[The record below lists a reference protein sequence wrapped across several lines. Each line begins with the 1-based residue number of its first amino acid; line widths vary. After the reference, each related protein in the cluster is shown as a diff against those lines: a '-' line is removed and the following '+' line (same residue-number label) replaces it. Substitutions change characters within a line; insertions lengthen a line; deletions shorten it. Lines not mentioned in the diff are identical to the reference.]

1 MPKGGIGTAGSDI
14 ADYSK
19 QIISEII
26 SGKISDLKQLN
37 ERKMRLSRELLIPEL
52 PKNPDILAYAR
63 HKTPKLI
70 SFLGIKPVRT
80 LSGIA
85 VVAVMPAPQECPGKC
100 IYCPSGKA
108 FNKNSPKSYT
118 GFEPATMRA
127 LRADFDAF
135 AQTSGRIKQLQIT
148 GHKTDKIELIVMG
161 GTFPACKF
169 SYQKK
174 FIKEC
179 TDAVTGKKSRNLQQ
193 AQKNAETSEQR
204 LIGITFETR
213 PDYCGKR
220 EIKNM
225 LALGATRVELGV
237 QNIDDEIYRKIG
249 RNHTVGDVIGA
260 TQLLKDSALKVC
272 YHMMPGLPFS
282 TYKKDLHAFREILS
296 NPNFR
301 PDMLKIYPCIV
312 VKGTKLYELW
322 KQGKY
327 NPYTTEEAAKLI
339 AEIKPL
345 VPKWIRIMRIQRD
358 IPLHKISAGV
368 AQSNLRQ
375 IVKREMRAKN
385 TKCRCIRCR
394 EAGQRGYLENEF
406 ADMEKIKILSE
417 TYSASNGEEIFI
429 SAEDTKR
436 DLLLGFCRLRIP
448 NAPFIKP
455 LTERTALVRELH
467 VYGELLGLGEKKPG
481 AYQHKGFGK
490 ALLQKAEEIA
500 LQEYDK
506 TKIAVMSGIGAREYY
521 RKLGYALAAP
531 YVLKSL

>member
-1 MPKGGIGTAGSDI
+1 MQEDI

-19 QIISEII
+19 QIISEIL
-26 SGKISDLKQLN
+26 SGKIADLKQLN
-37 ERKMRLSRELLIPEL
+37 ERKMQLSRELFIPQL

-63 HKTPKLI
+63 RKTPKLI

-85 VVAVMPAPQECPGKC
+85 VVAVMPAPQKCPGKC
-100 IYCPSGKA
+100 IYCPSGEA
-108 FNKNSPKSYT
+108 FGKNSPKSYT

-161 GTFPACKF
+161 GTFPACKL

-179 TDAVTGKKSRNLQQ
+179 TDAITGKKSESLQK

-213 PDYCGKR
+213 PDYCR
-220 EIKNM
+220 EKEIRNM

-237 QNIDDEIYRKIG
+237 QNIDDEIYRKIS
-249 RNHTVGDVIGA
+249 RNHTVKDVVSA
-260 TQLLKDSALKVC
+260 TQQLKDSALKVC

-282 TYKKDLHAFREILS
+282 NYKKDLHAFREIFS
-296 NPNFR
+296 NSNFK

-312 VKGTKLYELW
+312 VKGTKLYDLW
-322 KQGKY
+322 KKGEY
-327 NPYTTEEAAKLI
+327 TPYTTEGAAKLI
-339 AEIKPL
+339 SEIKPL

-375 IVKREMRAKN
+375 IVKREMKEKG

-394 EAGQRGYLENEF
+394 EAGQRSYLENEF
-406 ADMEKIKILSE
+406 ADIKKIKILSE
-417 TYSASNGEEIFI
+417 TYSASKGEEIFI

-455 LTERTALVRELH
+455 LNAHTALVRELH
-467 VYGELLGLGEKKPG
+467 VYGELLGLGEKKSS

-500 LQEYDK
+500 LQDYDK
-506 TKIAVMSGIGAREYY
+506 TKIAVMSGIGARQYY
-521 RKLGYALAAP
+521 KKLGYAPDAP
-531 YVLKSL
+531 YVFKSL

>member
-1 MPKGGIGTAGSDI
+1 MQEDI
-14 ADYSK
+14 AHYSR
-19 QIISEII
+19 QIISEIL
-26 SGKISDLKQLN
+26 SGKIADLKQLN
-37 ERKMRLSRELLIPEL
+37 ERKMRLSRELMIPQL
-52 PKNPDILAYAR
+52 PKNPDILAFAKR
-63 HKTPKLI
+63 KTPKLI

-100 IYCPSGKA
+100 IYCPSGKI
-108 FNKNSPKSYT
+108 FGKNSPKSYT

-127 LRADFDAF
+127 LREDFDAF
-135 AQTSGRIKQLQIT
+135 AQTSGRIRQLQIT
-148 GHKTDKIELIVMG
+148 GHKTGKIELIVMG

-169 SYQKK
+169 PYQKK

-179 TDAVTGKKSRNLQQ
+179 IDAITGKKSENLQS
-193 AQKNAETSEQR
+193 AQKNAETSKQR

-213 PDYCGKR
+213 PDYCGEK
-220 EIKNM
+220 EIRNM

-249 RNHTVGDVIGA
+249 RNHSVEDVVNA

-282 TYKKDLHAFREILS
+282 THKKDLRAFREIFS
-296 NPNFR
+296 NPDFR

-312 VKGTKLYELW
+312 VKGTKLYDLW
-322 KQGKY
+322 KKGEY
-327 NPYTTEEAAKLI
+327 EPYTTEEAAKLI

-368 AQSNLRQ
+368 AQSNIRQ
-375 IVKREMRAKN
+375 IVKRKMKEAH

-394 EAGQRGYLENEF
+394 EAGQRSYLEDEH
-406 ADMEKIKILSE
+406 ADLGKIKILSE
-417 TYSASNGEEIFI
+417 TYSASRGEEIFI

-448 NAPFIKP
+448 DAPFIKP

-467 VYGELLGLGEKKPG
+467 VYGELLGLGETKLS
-481 AYQHKGFGK
+481 AFQHKGFGK
-490 ALLQKAEEIA
+490 ALLQEAERTAKE
-500 LQEYDK
+500 QYGMK
-506 TKIAVMSGIGAREYY
+506 KIAVMSGIGARQYY
-521 RKLGYALAAP
+521 KKLGYAPDAP
-531 YVLKSL
+531 YMLKPL

>member
-1 MPKGGIGTAGSDI
+1 MQEDI
-14 ADYSK
+14 ADYSRR
-19 QIISEII
+19 IISEIL
-26 SGKISDLKQLN
+26 SGKIRNLKHLN
-37 ERKMRLSRELLIPEL
+37 ERKMQLSRELMVPQL
-52 PKNPDILAYAR
+52 PKNPDILAFAR
-63 HKTPKLI
+63 RKTPKLI

-85 VVAVMPAPQECPGKC
+85 VVAVMPKPQECPGKC
-100 IYCPSGKA
+100 IYCPSGEI
-108 FNKNSPKSYT
+108 FGKNSPKSYT

-169 SYQKK
+169 AYQQK

-179 TDAVTGKKSRNLQQ
+179 IDAITGKKSENLQK

-213 PDYCGKR
+213 PDYCGEK

-237 QNIDDEIYRKIG
+237 QNIDDEIYKKIS
-249 RNHTVGDVIGA
+249 RNHSVEDVINS
-260 TQLLKDSALKVC
+260 TRLLKDSALKVC

-282 TYKKDLHAFREILS
+282 NYKKDLRAFSEIFS
-296 NPNFR
+296 NPDFR

-312 VKGTKLYELW
+312 VKGTKLYGLW

-327 NPYTTEEAAKLI
+327 VPYTTEQAAGLI
-339 AEIKPL
+339 AEIKSL

-368 AQSNLRQ
+368 AQSNIRQ
-375 IVKREMRAKN
+375 IVKREMRTKN
-385 TKCRCIRCR
+385 EKCGCIRCR
-394 EAGQRGYLENEF
+394 EAGQRSYLENEF
-406 ADMEKIKILSE
+406 ADLEKIKILSE
-417 TYSASNGEEIFI
+417 KYSASNGNEIFI
-429 SAEDTKR
+429 SAEDTKK

-448 NAPFIKP
+448 HEPFMKQ
-455 LTERTALVRELH
+455 LDENTALVRELH
-467 VYGELLGLGEKKPG
+467 VYGELLRLGETKES
-481 AYQHKGFGK
+481 AFQHRGFGK

-500 LQEYDK
+500 LQEYDMRR
-506 TKIAVMSGIGAREYY
+506 IAVMSGIGAREYY
-521 RKLGYALAAP
+521 KKFGYSLKAP
-531 YVLKSL
+531 YMLKSL

>member
-1 MPKGGIGTAGSDI
+1 MDEEI
-14 ADYSK
+14 AHYSR

-26 SGKISDLKQLN
+26 SGKIADLKRLN
-37 ERKMRLSRELLIPEL
+37 ERKMQLSRELMIPRL
-52 PKNPDILAYAR
+52 PKNPDILAYAKK
-63 HKTPKLI
+63 KTPKLI

-100 IYCPSGKA
+100 IYCPSGRA

-135 AQTSGRIKQLQIT
+135 EQTSGRIKQLQIT

-161 GTFPACKF
+161 GTFPACRF

-179 TDAVTGKKSRNLQQ
+179 TDAITGKKSRDLQQ
-193 AQKNAETSEQR
+193 AQKNAETSKQR

-213 PDYCGKR
+213 PDYCKQK

-249 RNHTVGDVIGA
+249 RNHSVEDVINA

-272 YHMMPGLPFS
+272 YHMMPGLPGS
-282 TYKKDLHAFREILS
+282 TYKKDLHAFREIFT
-296 NPNFR
+296 NPNFS

-312 VKGTKLYELW
+312 VKGTKLYDLW
-322 KQGKY
+322 KKGAY
-327 NPYTTEEAAKLI
+327 NPYTTEQAAKLI
-339 AEIKPL
+339 SEIKPL
-345 VPKWIRIMRIQRD
+345 VPRWMRIMRIQRD

-375 IVKREMRAKN
+375 IVKRKMRAKSA
-385 TKCRCIRCR
+385 KCRCIRCR
-394 EAGQRGYLENEF
+394 EAGQRSYLENEF

-455 LTERTALVRELH
+455 LTEHTALVRELH

-490 ALLQKAEEIA
+490 ALLQEAERIA
-500 LQEYDK
+500 NAQYGMER
-506 TKIAVMSGIGAREYY
+506 IAVMSGIGARQYY
-521 RKLGYALAAP
+521 KKLGYSLEAP
-531 YVLKSL
+531 YVLKSP